1 MTKLLLILMMV
12 VGFSG
17 CAYIKRDQVRRTKA
31 PQSPNIT
38 QIISDPLGA
47 KIEINHEYVGE
58 TPISIQ
64 IRAQTS
70 WLSGKVVEDLRI
82 VAYPV
87 ESGQYTQTKNL
98 KGVKIPSKI
107 YFNLFLKPLPD
118 EEINVN
124 INP

>member
-1 MTKLLLILMMV
+1 MTKLLLILMVV

-17 CAYIKRDQVRRTKA
+17 CVNIKRDQVRQTKA
-31 PQSPNIT
+31 PQPPNIT

-64 IRAQTS
+64 IRALTS
-70 WLSGKVVEDLRI
+70 WLSGKVVEDLII
-82 VAYPV
+82 VAHPV
-87 ESGQYTQTKNL
+87 DSGQYTQSKNL

-107 YFNLFLKPLPD
+107 YFNLSLKPLPD

-124 INP
+124 INR